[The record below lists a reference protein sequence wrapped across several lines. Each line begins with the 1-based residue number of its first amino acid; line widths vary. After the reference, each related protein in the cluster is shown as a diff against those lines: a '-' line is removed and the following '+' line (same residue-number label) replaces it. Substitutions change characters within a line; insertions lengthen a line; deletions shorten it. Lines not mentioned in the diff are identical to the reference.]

1 LFTVLYLRGQ
11 TGRNKYQARRM
22 FSFQW
27 TGAGEIFCPIG
38 VSRANAQVDE
48 RIFLLLAYYDGF
60 IIILDFITGTYQ
72 GGGF

>member
-1 LFTVLYLRGQ
+1 
-11 TGRNKYQARRM
+11 M